1 MHHALKTHGH
11 EDSLWTGDG
20 DPTHI
25 ITAHKVLKRQ
35 LQIDVV
41 PGTLLIFAVR
51 SSSGGASI
59 SADFLTPVTADATV
73 SASTTFWHTAVTITR
88 ISAVSIITTA
98 WSTRILYWLVERGRC
113 CISKYI
119 STTYHNFQFNIL
131 IINSLFKGQF
141 YLILFIIGQYYF
153 SLIIKRMYYCRC

>member
-41 PGTLLIFAVR
+41 PGTLLIFAIR
-51 SSSGGASI
+51 PSSASASI
-59 SADFLTPVTADATV
+59 SADFLTPITAVA
-73 SASTTFWHTAVTITR
+73 TTFLHTAVTITR
-88 ISAVSIITTA
+88 ISAVSITTTA
-98 WSTRILYWLVERGRC
+98 WFTRVLYWLVEWRRRDVE
-113 CISKYI
+113 Y
-119 STTYHNFQFNIL
+119 
-131 IINSLFKGQF
+131 
-141 YLILFIIGQYYF
+141 
-153 SLIIKRMYYCRC
+153 